1 LIPFLPDSL
10 KSCIRRLDARFSPLR
25 RQVLIAGCPATLV
38 RTLFWDETAPDW
50 LAAEIDPYFAVLPEK
65 WEPRHIVDAG
75 GSTGAFSLAT
85 LLRWREALCTTFEPS
100 RRQRL
105 VLTRNARLNGIATR
119 LSLRSEALWDHTTTL
134 RFRSNGAV
142 SGILG
147 VNAALPTT
155 LAFPETVAAIS
166 LDDWRQSPGSAP
178 VDLVKMDIEGA
189 EIEALAGAQ
198 ELLAQDRPVVLVQ
211 AYHFRDGRRTLERC
225 RDLLAPHLYQI
236 HEDHVIGG
244 FLIAVPAEGVA
255 CPR

>member
-1 LIPFLPDSL
+1 LIPFLPDSI

-25 RQVLIAGCPATLV
+25 RKGLIAGCPATLV

-50 LAAEIDPYFAVLPEK
+50 LAAEIDPYFAVLPKK

-85 LLRWREALCTTFEPS
+85 LLRWRESICTTFEPS

-105 VLTRNARLNGIATR
+105 VLARNARLNGIAAR
-119 LSLRSEALWDHTTTL
+119 LSLRSEALWDHSTTL

-142 SGILG
+142 GGILG
-147 VNAALPTT
+147 VNAALPTN
-155 LAFPETVAAIS
+155 LAFPETVTAVS
-166 LDDWRQSPGSAP
+166 LDDWRQASGSAA
-178 VDLVKMDIEGA
+178 VDLIKMDIEGA

-211 AYHFRDGRRTLERC
+211 AYHFRNGRRTLERC
-225 RDLLAPHLYQI
+225 RDLLAPHFYQM
-236 HEDHVIGG
+236 HEDHFMDG
-244 FLIAVPAEGVA
+244 FLIAFPAEGVA
-255 CPR
+255 CLR